1 MRMTHDMARALLD
14 DARVARF
21 ATVDA
26 DGAPHLVPVTFA
38 VIDAAH
44 PASTAM
50 IVFAVDHKPKSSTAL
65 RRLANIAANP
75 RVCFLVDF
83 YDDDWTQLWWV
94 RADAT
99 AKDLDGAQRAAAI
112 AALQA
117 KYPQYQ
123 QVPPTGVVV
132 GCTVT
137 GLRGWRFTAP

>member
-1 MRMTHDMARALLD
+1 MRMTPHMARARLD

-26 DGAPHLVPVTFA
+26 DGTPHLVPVTFA
-38 VIDAAH
+38 LID
-44 PASTAM
+44 PSNRESPPM

-75 RVCFLVDF
+75 RVCFLIDH

-99 AKDLDGAQRAAAI
+99 AAPLDGPPRTTAI

-123 QVPPTGVVV
+123 QVPPSGVVV
-132 GCTVT
+132 GCAVT